1 MQPALLLAVTTAA
14 VLGSVLATALEHSN
28 NVTEAESNAA
38 WHPSNGDFDMLR
50 LSKAKKHP
58 ARGHDQLTVPTDM
71 AVVDPNAEP
80 FGEMPSVEMGAAAE
94 KQLGFKA
101 VREGESLR
109 RVKPKSK
116 QTSVSSSNLAPTDA
130 GSSTVSQEAHGNGAA
145 NEAQNSIDEP
155 VSKALGFLKGTKA
168 IGEENKPFEN
178 TQFAVGPGAGEKRKC
193 TGLLQS

>member
-1 MQPALLLAVTTAA
+1 MQPALLLAITTAA

-28 NVTEAESNAA
+28 SVTEAESNAA
-38 WHPSNGDFDMLR
+38 WHPSNGDFDLLR
-50 LSKAKKHP
+50 SSKAKKHP

-71 AVVDPNAEP
+71 AVADPNAES

-116 QTSVSSSNLAPTDA
+116 QLQASVDAA
-130 GSSTVSQEAHGNGAA
+130 GSSTVSQENHANGAA
-145 NEAQNSIDEP
+145 DDAQNSIDEP
-155 VSKALGFLKGTKA
+155 VSKALGFLDGTKA
-168 IGEENKPFEN
+168 IGEKTTKQALKNICV
-178 TQFAVGPGAGEKRKC
+178 ASHRSC
-193 TGLLQS
+193 